1 MSNYVNMDINQ
12 KIKKYIK
19 LKNEQSIRQ
28 NSDILSRYNT
38 CAKVHKKQMI
48 FHKCDAR
55 TRFVFGGNR
64 SGKTEC
70 GAVEAVW
77 FLRGNHP
84 YKPNRPNTSGWAV
97 SLSSQVSRDVAQQK
111 ILHYLPKRYIADVV
125 MSSGSKD
132 NYKEGVIDYILI
144 KNVFGGISR
153 LGFKSC
159 DQGREKFQGT
169 GLDFVWIDE
178 EPPKEIFDECRMR
191 LLDKTGDMWVTMT
204 PLKGLNW
211 VYEVIFKNQKNDP
224 ELWHIHMEWADNPYL
239 KADEI
244 ERMTKLLDS
253 DELDSRRYGK
263 FSGLGGLIY
272 KEFDIQKHVIE
283 PFCVPHEWYDNIS
296 IDPGLNNPLSA
307 HWYAV
312 DYDGN
317 VYVIAEH
324 YLAGKDVKYHSDR
337 IKQISLSLGWHTS
350 KSGNLS
356 ALIDSAAAAKTLSG
370 TKSVSELFYDEGINV
385 NHKVNKDVFSGI
397 SRVKYYLTCD
407 NGKPRLYIFSH
418 CVNMIK
424 EFLSYRWDVGDM
436 PKKELDHA
444 LDELRYYIMS
454 RPEPP
459 EIKVNKSIITK
470 DKERL
475 IRKLRREV

>member
-1 MSNYVNMDINQ
+1 MDINQ
-12 KIKKYIK
+12 KIKKYLN
-19 LKNEQSIRQ
+19 LKNELTARQSCNKLI
-28 NSDILSRYNT
+28 RYNNGE
-38 CAKVHKKQMI
+38 KVHQKQLM
-48 FHKCDAR
+48 FHKSNAR

-70 GAVEAVW
+70 GAVEAVYL
-77 FLRGNHP
+77 LRGNHP
-84 YKPNRPNTSGWAV
+84 YKPNRPNICGWAV
-97 SLSSQVSRDVAQQK
+97 SLSSQVSRDVAQKK
-111 ILHYLPKRYIADVV
+111 ILEYLPKRYIADVV

-132 NYKEGVIDYILI
+132 NYSEGVIDYMLI
-144 KNVFGGISR
+144 KNVFGGLSR
-153 LGFKSC
+153 LGFRSC

-169 GLDFVWIDE
+169 SLDFVWIDE
-178 EPPKEIFDECRMR
+178 EPPKDIYDECRMR
-191 LLDKTGDMWVTMT
+191 LLDNKGDIWVTMT

-211 VYEVIFKNQKNDP
+211 VYDLIYKNQKNDP
-224 ELWHIHMEWADNPYL
+224 ELWHIHMEWADNPFL
-239 KADEI
+239 ETQEI
-244 ERMTKLLDS
+244 QRMTKLLDS

-272 KEFDIQKHVIE
+272 KEFDTAVHIIE
-283 PFCVPHEWYDNIS
+283 PFCVPQEWYDNIS

-317 VYVIAEH
+317 VYVLAEH
-324 YLAGKDVKYHSDR
+324 YMAGKDVKYHADR
-337 IKQISLSLGWHTS
+337 IKQISSSLNWLRD
-350 KSGNLS
+350 KSGHIS
-356 ALIDSAAAAKTLSG
+356 ALIDSSAAAKTLAG

-397 SRVKYYLTCD
+397 SRVKYYLKGE

-418 CVNMIK
+418 CINMIK
-424 EFLSYRWDVGDM
+424 EFMSYRWDAGDM
-436 PKKELDHA
+436 PKKEQDHA

-459 EIKVNKSIITK
+459 EIKTIKSIITR

-475 IRKLRREV
+475 IKKLRRGV

>member
-1 MSNYVNMDINQ
+1 MDINQ
-12 KIKKYIK
+12 KIKKYLN
-19 LKNEQSIRQ
+19 LKNELTARQSCNKLI
-28 NSDILSRYNT
+28 RYNNGE
-38 CAKVHKKQMI
+38 KVHQKQLM
-48 FHKCDAR
+48 FHKSNAR

-70 GAVEAVW
+70 GAVEAVYL
-77 FLRGNHP
+77 LRGNHP
-84 YKPNRPNTSGWAV
+84 YKPNRPNICGWAV
-97 SLSSQVSRDVAQQK
+97 SLSSQVSRDVAQKK
-111 ILHYLPKRYIADVV
+111 ILEYLPKRYIADVV

-132 NYKEGVIDYILI
+132 NYSEGVIDYMLI
-144 KNVFGGISR
+144 KNVFGGLSR
-153 LGFKSC
+153 LGFRSC

-169 GLDFVWIDE
+169 SLDFVWIDE
-178 EPPKEIFDECRMR
+178 EPPKDIYDECRMR
-191 LLDKTGDMWVTMT
+191 LLDKKGDIWVTMT

-211 VYEVIFKNQKNDP
+211 VYDLIYKNQKNDP
-224 ELWHIHMEWADNPYL
+224 ELWHIHMEWADNPFL
-239 KADEI
+239 ETQEI
-244 ERMTKLLDS
+244 QRMTKLLDS

-272 KEFDIQKHVIE
+272 KEFDTAVHIIE
-283 PFCVPHEWYDNIS
+283 PFCVPQEWYDNIS

-317 VYVIAEH
+317 VYVLAEH
-324 YLAGKDVKYHSDR
+324 YMAGKDVKYHADR
-337 IKQISLSLGWHTS
+337 IKQISSSLNWLRD
-350 KSGNLS
+350 KSGHIS
-356 ALIDSAAAAKTLSG
+356 ALIDSSAAAKTLAG

-397 SRVKYYLTCD
+397 SRVKYYLKGE

-418 CVNMIK
+418 CINMIK
-424 EFLSYRWDVGDM
+424 EFMSYRWDAGDM
-436 PKKELDHA
+436 PKKEQDHA

-459 EIKVNKSIITK
+459 EIKTIKSIITR

-475 IRKLRREV
+475 IKKLRRGV

>member
-1 MSNYVNMDINQ
+1 MDINQ
-12 KIKKYIK
+12 KIQKYLK
-19 LKNEQSIRQ
+19 LKKELDLRSV
-28 NSDILSRYNT
+28 SDKLSKYNT
-38 CAKVHKKQMI
+38 GEKVHKKQLM
-48 FHKCDAR
+48 FHNACAR

-70 GAVEAVW
+70 GAVETVW
-77 FLRGNHP
+77 TLLGNHP
-84 YKPNRPNTSGWAV
+84 YKPNRPNVSGWAV
-97 SLSSQVSRDVAQQK
+97 SLSSQVSRDVAQRK
-111 ILHYLPKRYIADVV
+111 ILEYLPKRCIADVV

-132 NYKEGVIDYILI
+132 NYSEGVIDYILV

-169 GLDFVWIDE
+169 SLDFVWIDE
-178 EPPKEIFDECRMR
+178 EPPKDIYDECRMR
-191 LLDKTGDMWVTMT
+191 LLDKKGYIWVTMT

-211 VYEVIFKNQKNDP
+211 VYELIFKNQKNDP
-224 ELWHIHMEWADNPYL
+224 DLWHIHMEWADNPYL
-239 KADEI
+239 DKAEI
-244 ERMTKLLDS
+244 ERMTRLLDS
-253 DELDSRRYGK
+253 EELDSRRYGK
-263 FSGLGGLIY
+263 FSGLGGLVY
-272 KEFDIQKHVIE
+272 KEFDTSVHVIE
-283 PFCVPHEWYDNIS
+283 PFSVPVEWYDNIS

-324 YLAGKDVKYHSDR
+324 YQAGKDVKYHADR
-337 IKQISLSLGWHTS
+337 IKKICADLGWIKD
-350 KSGNLS
+350 KSGHIS
-356 ALIDSAAAAKTLSG
+356 ALIDSAAAAKTLAG
-370 TKSVSELFYDEGINV
+370 TKSVSELFYDEGIHV

-397 SRVKYYLTCD
+397 SRVKYYLKGE
-407 NGKPRLYIFSH
+407 NGKPKLYVFSH

-424 EFLSYRWDVGDM
+424 EFLSYRWDAGDM

-444 LDELRYYIMS
+444 MDELRYYIMS

-459 EIKVNKSIITK
+459 EIKTNKSIITK

-475 IRKLRREV
+475 IKRLRQGYRM